1 MKKTVHWLLAGWV
14 LSAIV
19 LHPFPDSSP
28 GFSLSSSWT
37 VQATPALVFVT
48 GTVKDLAGAPLGGA
62 TVSLLEPQIR
72 GKEIKSIKTD
82 ATGKFSTGMPPG
94 TYRIRALAEGFLPI
108 LSPRL
113 IVERPTLVYNI
124 ALKRDDTLIQQR
136 GDAENYRWVGMSVPR
151 HVLNFDEDKYS
162 DPSKVTI
169 TQNSFAK
176 NRPQFRGMVQVLG
189 MTGTLGSQQ
198 SFYGTNVAISAA
210 LGNVEMAVIGQR
222 GFGDA
227 APQRISA
234 YATMRPRD
242 NHQVTASVGYGQA
255 MLPNTYEAP
264 LASPTS
270 RNIQRHARQS
280 LDQVSVSAVDEWQVF
295 QPLLVI
301 YGFDYSRFT
310 SSNAAQA
317 DSLLP
322 RIALQYTPNAQWR
335 VNAAYTP
342 GSTQNRRSLESFNT
356 ENLDATF
363 ETQAADTA
371 LLGTSQLDRSRRIEL
386 GVERMFAEGKASLE
400 TSAFYDIVSGH
411 GVGVLALP
419 LEASPDAQAAM
430 QQVATQVAAMN
441 GAARGMRLMTA
452 RHVNEYVTVS
462 VGYSAG
468 FGSRFGATPLTR
480 LTPAR
485 VFSQGFFQVAAAKL
499 DLDFTRRTGTRVSTV
514 VRLSP
519 SAVVFAID
527 PFAGRMGIYDPNIN
541 VYVTQQLPNFGFPI
555 RWEALVDLR
564 NLLNQM
570 QSADDGSSLLLAAR
584 SQRTVRGGL
593 AFRW

>member
-1 MKKTVHWLLAGWV
+1 MQKAVRVLLAGCV
-14 LSAIV
+14 LGALALQPHGTDPI
-19 LHPFPDSSP
+19 HTAM
-28 GFSLSSSWT
+28 T
-37 VQATPALVFVT
+37 VQAMPALVFVT
-48 GTVKDLAGAPLGGA
+48 GTVKDLAGEPLTGA
-62 TVSLLEPQIR
+62 TVSLLEPHVR

-124 ALKRDDTLIQQR
+124 ALKRDSTLIQQR

-151 HVLNFDEDKYS
+151 HVLNFDEPTVTE
-162 DPSKVTI
+162 PSKVTI
-169 TQNSFAK
+169 TQNTFAK
-176 NRPQFRGMVQVLG
+176 NRPQIRGMVQVLG
-189 MTGTLGSQQ
+189 MTGTLGGQQ
-198 SFYGTNVAISAA
+198 NFYGTNAAISAA
-210 LGNVEMAVIGQR
+210 LGNIELAIIGQR

-227 APQRISA
+227 APQRLSA

-242 NHQVTASVGYGQA
+242 NHQITASVGYGQA
-255 MLPNTYEAP
+255 ILNDP

-270 RNIQRHARQS
+270 RALQRHVQRQS

-310 SSNAAQA
+310 SSAAAQS

-322 RIALQYTPNAQWR
+322 RVALQYTPNAQWR

-342 GSTQNRRSLESFNT
+342 GATQNRRSLESFNT

-363 ETQAADTA
+363 DTQAADTT
-371 LLGTSQLDRSRRIEL
+371 LLGTPQLDRSRRLEL

-419 LEASPDAQAAM
+419 LEASPNTQAAM

-441 GAARGMRLMTA
+441 GAARGMRVMTA
-452 RHVNEYVTVS
+452 RTVNDYVTVS

-485 VFSQGFFQVAAAKL
+485 VFSKGFFQVAAAKL

-527 PFAGRMGIYDPNIN
+527 PFAGRMGVYDPNIN
-541 VYVTQQLPNFGFPI
+541 VYVTQELPNFGFPI

-570 QSADDGSSLLLAAR
+570 QTADDGSSLLLTAR

>member
-1 MKKTVHWLLAGWV
+1 MNKAVHMLLAGCV
-14 LSAIV
+14 LGAV
-19 LHPFPDSSP
+19 VFQPFST
-28 GFSLSSSWT
+28 SLQLGST
-37 VQATPALVFVT
+37 VEAAPALAFVT
-48 GTVKDLAGAPLGGA
+48 GTVKDVSGAPLAGAV
-62 TVSLLEPQIR
+62 VSLLEPQIR
-72 GKEIKSIKTD
+72 GKEIKTITTD
-82 ATGKFSTGMPPG
+82 AQGRFSTGMPPG
-94 TYRIRALAEGFLPI
+94 AYRMRALAEGFLPI

-113 IVERPTLVYNI
+113 LVERPSLVYHF
-124 ALKRDDTLIQQR
+124 ALKRTDTLIEKR
-136 GDAENYRWVGMSVPR
+136 GDSDNYRWVGLSVPR
-151 HVLNFDEDKYS
+151 HVLNFDETVIAS
-162 DPSKVTI
+162 NTTVTV
-169 TQNSFAK
+169 TPNSFNK
-176 NRPQFRGMVQVLG
+176 NRPQIRGMVQLLAMNGSLG
-189 MTGTLGSQQ
+189 GQQ
-198 SFYGTNVAISAA
+198 NFYGTNFALSAA
-210 LGNVEMAVIGQR
+210 LGNVEMAVVGQR
-222 GFGDA
+222 GTGDA
-227 APQRISA
+227 AAQRISA

-242 NHQVTASVGYGQA
+242 NHQITASIGYGQA
-255 MLPNTYEAP
+255 MISDP

-270 RNIQRHARQS
+270 RALQHHAQRSSHRT

-310 SSNAAQA
+310 SSSAAQA

-363 ETQAADTA
+363 DTQAADTA
-371 LLGTSQLDRSRRIEL
+371 LIGTPQLDRSRRIEL
-386 GVERMFAEGKASLE
+386 GVERMFADGKASLE

-419 LEASPDAQAAM
+419 LEASPDTQAAM

-441 GAARGMRLMTA
+441 GAARGLRFMSA
-452 RHVNEYVTVS
+452 RHVNEYITVS
-462 VGYSAG
+462 AGYSAG
-468 FGSRFGATPLTR
+468 FGSRFGSTPLTR
-480 LTPAR
+480 LTPSR
-485 VFSQGFFQVAAAKL
+485 VFSNGFFQVAAAKL
-499 DLDFTRRTGTRVSTV
+499 DLDFTRRTGTRISTV

-527 PFAGRMGIYDPNIN
+527 PFAGRMGVYDPNIN
-541 VYVTQQLPNFGFPI
+541 VYVTQELPNFGFPI

-564 NLLNQM
+564 NLLNQT
-570 QSADDGSSLLLAAR
+570 QSADDGASLLLATR
-584 SQRTVRGGL
+584 SQRAVRGGL

>member
-1 MKKTVHWLLAGWV
+1 MNKAVHMLLAGCV
-14 LSAIV
+14 LGAVV
-19 LHPFPDSSP
+19 LHPFST
-28 GFSLSSSWT
+28 SLQLGST
-37 VQATPALVFVT
+37 VEAAPALAFVT
-48 GTVKDLAGAPLGGA
+48 GTVKDVGGAPLAGAV
-62 TVSLLEPQIR
+62 VSLLEPQIR
-72 GKEIKSIKTD
+72 GKEIKTITTD
-82 ATGKFSTGMPPG
+82 AQGRFSTGMPPG
-94 TYRIRALAEGFLPI
+94 AYRIRALAEGFLPI

-113 IVERPTLVYNI
+113 IVERPSLVYHF
-124 ALKRDDTLIQQR
+124 ALKRTDTLIEKR
-136 GDAENYRWVGMSVPR
+136 GDSENYRWVGLSVPR
-151 HVLNFDEDKYS
+151 HVLNFDETV
-162 DPSKVTI
+162 VTSN
-169 TQNSFAK
+169 TTVSVTPNSFNK
-176 NRPQFRGMVQVLG
+176 NRPQIRGMVQLLAMNGSLG
-189 MTGTLGSQQ
+189 AQQ
-198 SFYGTNVAISAA
+198 NFYGTNFALSAA
-210 LGNVEMAVIGQR
+210 LGNVEMAVVGQR
-222 GFGDA
+222 GTGDGA
-227 APQRISA
+227 AQRLSA

-242 NHQVTASVGYGQA
+242 NHQITASVGYGQA
-255 MLPNTYEAP
+255 MISDP
-264 LASPTS
+264 LASPTA
-270 RNIQRHARQS
+270 RALHRHAQRS
-280 LDQVSVSAVDEWQVF
+280 SSRALDQVSVSAVDEWQVF

-363 ETQAADTA
+363 DTQAADTA
-371 LLGTSQLDRSRRIEL
+371 LIGTPQLDRSRRIEL
-386 GVERMFAEGKASLE
+386 GVERMFADGKASLE

-419 LEASPDAQAAM
+419 LEASPDTQAAM

-441 GAARGMRLMTA
+441 GAARGLRFMSA

-462 VGYSAG
+462 AGYSAG
-468 FGSRFGATPLTR
+468 FGSRFGSPQQTTLAR

-499 DLDFTRRTGTRVSTV
+499 DLDFTRRTGTRISTV

-527 PFAGRMGIYDPNIN
+527 PFAGRMGVYDPNIN
-541 VYVTQQLPNFGFPI
+541 VYVTQELPNFGFPV

-564 NLLNQM
+564 NLLNQT
-570 QSADDGSSLLLAAR
+570 QSADDGASLLLATR
-584 SQRTVRGGL
+584 SQRAVRGGL